1 MQDIKSKVLSAI
13 KNSDGKIFS
22 VTFVKR
28 TTGEIRTMTC
38 RLGVTKHLKGGD
50 KAYSPKDYDLVTVFD
65 MQKQGYRSIPIDAI
79 LDLKI
84 KGEEIV

>member
-1 MQDIKSKVLSAI
+1 MQDIKAKVLSAI

-28 TTGEIRTMTC
+28 TTGEIRAMTC

-50 KAYSPKDYDLVTVFD
+50 KAYDPKDYDLVTVFD